1 MMTQIERDTFVQS
14 ISAMSEEEMR
24 VALECIPIQ
33 YMLDHIGRTISSQQ
47 SFISHVKD
55 ALMNVI

>member
-1 MMTQIERDTFVQS
+1 MTQIERDALVQS

-24 VALECIPIQ
+24 IALECIPIQ
-33 YMLDHIGRTISSQQ
+33 YMLDHIGQTISSQQ

-55 ALMNVI
+55 TLMTVI

>member
-1 MMTQIERDTFVQS
+1 MTQIERDTLAQS

-24 VALECIPIQ
+24 IALECIPIQ
-33 YMLDHIGRTISSQQ
+33 YMLDHIGQTIASRQ

-55 ALMNVI
+55 ALMKVI